1 MMPENTGTFRVSQSV
16 SPYAMCRASFCA
28 ATATH
33 STDTS
38 LTNHHRRLD
47 LTSSYRFVHSIKKL
61 TESTMKYNCPAIIA
75 PSILSADLAR
85 LNDDSQQM
93 LDMGAEWLHWYV
105 IVHDLSL

>member
-1 MMPENTGTFRVSQSV
+1 
-16 SPYAMCRASFCA
+16 
-28 ATATH
+28 
-33 STDTS
+33 
-38 LTNHHRRLD
+38 
-47 LTSSYRFVHSIKKL
+47 
-61 TESTMKYNCPAIIA
+61 MKYNCPAIIA